1 MKTLIAMPAEHYD
14 LFVAECDITSRE
26 YSILKNGLVLR
37 TDNSGEKRAIEI
49 LCDKEEAERLL
60 DAANR
65 LYPKAVPAIE
75 ARLDL
80 ANEP

>member
-1 MKTLIAMPAEHYD
+1 MRTLIEMPTEHYD
-14 LFVAECDITSRE
+14 LFLAECDITSRE

-37 TDNSGEKRAIEI
+37 TDNSGEKRVIEI
-49 LCDKEEAERLL
+49 LCDKEEADRLL
-60 DAANR
+60 DAARR